1 MKKRVFLSLCLS
13 FFVVLFAVSFVSA
26 QSTDDANTE
35 NESVD
40 STDVD
45 AALDEVVDEDVAEV
59 LDEVEN
65 EEDELEGVEV
75 QEPTS
80 VPSGFGLFLR
90 DWRERISLVLTLDP
104 VKKAEKQLLY
114 AEERIKIAEKISE
127 ESNNPRAQEKAQKM
141 IEQANKH
148 IEKIEERKEKWS
160 EKVGEDAERLRK
172 NLATHHLRR
181 DKALERIE
189 ERVPEEAREKFEE
202 LREKMLE
209 NGKQFL
215 NAIDNEQLPEKV
227 REHLQNVRDRVEKHS
242 EAVKDYRE
250 QKMEILKD
258 YEGEENGEKREQLK
272 DLWETR
278 KSKLQ
283 GITLEFKTEKEN
295 LKELAE
301 QGSEDAKEK
310 LEQLNKAKDVLKVK
324 MENAH
329 DRLEK
334 VRELREDGIK
344 KEDRLE
350 KLEELREEQLDKVKE
365 RLESVREMRE
375 NKRGSN

>member
-1 MKKRVFLSLCLS
+1 M
-13 FFVVLFAVSFVSA
+13 LFAVSFVSA

-209 NGKQFL
+209 NGK
-215 NAIDNEQLPEKV
+215 
-227 REHLQNVRDRVEKHS
+227 
-242 EAVKDYRE
+242 
-250 QKMEILKD
+250 
-258 YEGEENGEKREQLK
+258 
-272 DLWETR
+272 
-278 KSKLQ
+278 
-283 GITLEFKTEKEN
+283 
-295 LKELAE
+295 
-301 QGSEDAKEK
+301 
-310 LEQLNKAKDVLKVK
+310 
-324 MENAH
+324 
-329 DRLEK
+329 
-334 VRELREDGIK
+334 
-344 KEDRLE
+344 
-350 KLEELREEQLDKVKE
+350 
-365 RLESVREMRE
+365 
-375 NKRGSN
+375 